1 MAEAQATKAQA
12 SERRQIIVGERE
24 VRMGDTWFG
33 FGVLLLLL
41 VVGLLWCFFV
51 VLLFAR

>member
-24 VRMGDTWFG
+24 VGLGKWLVWFG
-33 FGVLLLLL
+33 GLLLLL